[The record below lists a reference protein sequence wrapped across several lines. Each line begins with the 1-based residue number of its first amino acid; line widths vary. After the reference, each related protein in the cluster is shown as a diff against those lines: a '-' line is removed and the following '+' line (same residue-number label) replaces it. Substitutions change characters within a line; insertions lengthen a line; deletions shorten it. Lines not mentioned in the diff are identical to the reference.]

1 MHRGYI
7 KIHRKIQDSFIYK
20 DSKAL
25 HLWIHLILEANHK
38 DNEFMFNNKKQVC
51 KRGQLLTGLNSLA
64 CETKIN
70 RSKVNRLLK
79 MFKNETLIE
88 TQKTNRF
95 TIITVL
101 KYGQYQIVNG
111 KSETQNETPVKLQ
124 RNSSETPVKP
134 NNNDNT
140 LKNVNNVNTT
150 SGKPDK
156 PKSKIEQDFD
166 TFWSVYPKKK
176 SRHDATRAWKKA
188 KPDITAVLSALS
200 WQKASMDWVK
210 DGGQY
215 IPYPATYINRGGYLD
230 ENPSQY
236 AKRNKEVKKDI
247 YIEPKLKDEDF
258 ATPEQMAEIKS
269 RLTGIKEVP
278 KKEMR

>member
-20 DSKAL
+20 DSFAL

-38 DNEFMFNNKKQVC
+38 DREFIFNNKKQVC

-150 SGKPDK
+150 SLVL
-156 PKSKIEQDFD
+156 PKEAVELADLLYTKIKENNPNALLKESFKAKWSNDLRLLNEQDKQPYTLIKQVLLWSQAD
-166 TFWSVYPKKK
+166 DFWSKNILSGSKLRMKWNQLSSKMNGSKK
-176 SRHDATRAWKKA
+176 SDL
-188 KPDITAVLSALS
+188 IV
-200 WQKASMDWVK
+200 
-210 DGGQY
+210 
-215 IPYPATYINRGGYLD
+215 
-230 ENPSQY
+230 
-236 AKRNKEVKKDI
+236 
-247 YIEPKLKDEDF
+247 
-258 ATPEQMAEIKS
+258 AEAGKYDN
-269 RLTGIKEVP
+269 IKEWDNG
-278 KKEMR
+278 K